1 MIRRIK
7 LTHASSLFIEDFLS
21 SIREFADPISASEV
35 DELDILLK
43 HAMQSNSP
51 SAPTPNANRIWKKLS
66 GRVRGPFGRLA
77 VEGPQVSGEETGMGH
92 GHQSPFTLGD
102 DSSSMRP
109 SNSQET
115 TAQHVASCGAYERVH
130 ASCLK

>member
-21 SIREFADPISASEV
+21 SIRQFADPISASEA

-43 HAMQSNSP
+43 HAMHTNSP
-51 SAPTPNANRIWKKLS
+51 DAPTPNANRVWKRLS

-77 VEGPQVSGEETGMGH
+77 VEGPQVSGEETSMGH

-102 DSSSMRP
+102 DSSSKRP

-115 TAQHVASCGAYERVH
+115 TSQHLVSIGCAKESMPLA
-130 ASCLK
+130 